1 MSTTFFDMNDAAGAR
16 RRSWS
21 HWMKQVSMPLEAWS
35 RRRRLV
41 TALMIAAL
49 VFGFG
54 AYGWVV
60 ADLGGVETSRA
71 ALASSAQ
78 RLADA
83 RRSLAQLPAVR
94 RFANVA
100 RASQGS
106 ASWTSTDGVRLVSEL
121 AADNGITLLSME
133 PGAVGGTGVETMRP
147 VQLTAQTDFV
157 HLMAFLRGLGDLPV
171 LIVPVDVTVKR
182 QADSLAMSA
191 TLHVFSAL
199 RPVASARP
207 EDLSIGD
214 DLDAE
219 DEEDVVFYDPFALA
233 PMLAS
238 DNRIDASQ
246 LRLVGLLRDRT
257 RSLAL
262 LETADG
268 AMTAQSGQQL
278 GPERVTRL
286 DALTI
291 TLANI
296 ASGGA
301 TRTLAMAEAS

>member
-16 RRSWS
+16 RQSWS
-21 HWMKQVSMPLEAWS
+21 HWIKHLSMPLEAWS

-71 ALASSAQ
+71 ALASGAK

-83 RRSLAQLPAVR
+83 HRSLAQLPALR
-94 RFANVA
+94 RVANVT
-100 RASQGS
+100 RVSQGS

-121 AADNGITLLSME
+121 AADNGVTLVSME
-133 PGAVGGTGVETMRP
+133 PGAAGGAGVEIMRP
-147 VQLTAQTDFV
+147 IQITAQTDFV

-182 QADSLAMSA
+182 QADSLAMNA

-199 RPVASARP
+199 RPVTSTKP
-207 EDLSIGD
+207 EDSSIDD

-262 LETADG
+262 LETAEG
-268 AMTAQSGQQL
+268 AITAQSGQQF

-291 TLANI
+291 TLANT
-296 ASGGA
+296 ASGGS
-301 TRTLAMAEAS
+301 TRTLAMTEAS